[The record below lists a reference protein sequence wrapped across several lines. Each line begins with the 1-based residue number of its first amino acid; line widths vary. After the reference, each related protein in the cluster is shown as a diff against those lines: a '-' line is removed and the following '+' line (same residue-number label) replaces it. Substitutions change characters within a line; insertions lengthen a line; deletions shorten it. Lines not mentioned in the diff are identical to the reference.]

1 MRRFLVGT
9 VVNAAALWLTT
20 LMLGAIR
27 VTPYGGTTVWHVLGS
42 FLLIGAIFGLVNAV
56 VAPVI
61 KVLAF
66 PLYLL
71 TFGLISFAIN
81 GFLLIFVAW
90 LSNQIHG
97 GGLSIDG
104 FGSGGLTWVAF
115 GWAVLGAIVLSISSF
130 ITRWIFKIT
139 RIL

>member
-9 VVNAAALWLTT
+9 VINGAALWLTT
-20 LMLGAIR
+20 AVIPAISI
-27 VTPYGGTTVWHVLGS
+27 TPYGGTTIWHWLGS
-42 FLLIGAIFGLVNAV
+42 LLLIGAIFGFVNAV

-61 KVLAF
+61 KVLAL

-81 GFLLIFVAW
+81 GFVLIFVAW
-90 LSNQIHG
+90 LSNLIHG
-97 GGLSIDG
+97 GGLSISG
-104 FGSGGLTWVAF
+104 FGANGLTWEAF
-115 GWAVLGAIVLSISSF
+115 GWAVLGALVLSIASF
-130 ITRWIFKIT
+130 VTRWVFRIT

>member
-1 MRRFLVGT
+1 MKRFLVGT
-9 VVNAAALWLTT
+9 VINGAALWLTT

-27 VTPYGGTTVWHVLGS
+27 VTPYGGNTVWHIIGS

-81 GFLLIFVAW
+81 GFVLIFVAW
-90 LSNQIHG
+90 LSNLIHG

-104 FGSGGLTWVAF
+104 FGADGLSWVAF
-115 GWAVLGAIVLSISSF
+115 GWAVLGAIVMSIASF
-130 ITRWIFKIT
+130 FTRWVFKVS